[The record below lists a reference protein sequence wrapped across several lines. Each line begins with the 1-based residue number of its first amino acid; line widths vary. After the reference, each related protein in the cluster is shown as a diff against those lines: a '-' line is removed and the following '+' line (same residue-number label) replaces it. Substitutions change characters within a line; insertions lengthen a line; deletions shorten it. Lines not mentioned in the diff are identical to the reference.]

1 MPKIRVLVVD
11 DAVVVRNRLSKLLA
25 EDPELEVVGVAAN
38 GRIALAKIA
47 QLNPD
52 VVILDVEMPDMDGLA
67 TLAALRQIHPHI
79 AVIMFSTFTRA
90 GAIATLDALSL
101 GASDYATKPS
111 HLGNIEAI
119 RQHVFDDLVPKIKLF
134 GTKQVKSQKSKVKTQ
149 ESGVRSQ
156 KSGASSNFSPSAPP
170 ALFSP
175 TPKIVAIG
183 VSTGGPNALA
193 VLLSQLPADFLVP
206 IAIVQHMPPMFTQ
219 LLAERLAAK
228 SRLKVAEA
236 ISGSILKPGQ
246 VWIAPGDFHLTVQR
260 DGDVVRLVTHQAPPE
275 NSCRP
280 SVDVL
285 FSSVAQVFGASAIA
299 IVLTGMGQDGLR
311 GCQQLREAGG
321 QVLVQDEASSVV
333 WGMPGFVANAGLADR
348 VLPIDQM
355 ADETIRLVCNNT

>member
-11 DAVVVRNRLSKLLA
+11 DAVVVRSRLSKLLA

-47 QLNPD
+47 QLNPN

-67 TLAALRQIHPHI
+67 TLAALRQTYPHI

-111 HLGNIEAI
+111 HIGDIEAI

-134 GTKQVKSQKSKVKTQ
+134 GTKQLKSQTSK
-149 ESGVRSQ
+149 
-156 KSGASSNFSPSAPP
+156 GAQMCAPTDSRLPYGRVSKP
-170 ALFSP
+170 ARTDSRLP
-175 TPKIVAIG
+175 TPKIVAVG

-193 VLLSQLPADFLVP
+193 VLLSQLPADFPVP

-236 ISGSILKPGQ
+236 VSGRVLEPGQ
-246 VWIAPGDFHLTVQR
+246 VWIAPGNFHLAVQR
-260 DGDVVRLVTHQAPPE
+260 DGKVVRLVTHQAPPE

-285 FSSVAQVFGASAIA
+285 FSSVAEVFGASAIA

-321 QVLVQDEASSVV
+321 RVFVQDEASSVV
-333 WGMPGFVANAGLADR
+333 WGMPGFVANAGLANR

-355 ADETIRLVCNNT
+355 ADETIRQVCNNT

>member
-11 DAVVVRNRLSKLLA
+11 DAVVVRSRLSKLLA

-52 VVILDVEMPDMDGLA
+52 VAILDVEMPDMDGLA
-67 TLAALRQIHPHI
+67 TLAALRQTYPHI

-134 GTKQVKSQKSKVKTQ
+134 GTKQVKIQTS
-149 ESGVRSQ
+149 R
-156 KSGASSNFSPSAPP
+156 GAQLCAPTNFR
-170 ALFSP
+170 LP

-193 VLLSQLPADFLVP
+193 VLLSQLPADFPVP

-236 ISGSILKPGQ
+236 VSGRVLEPGQ
-246 VWIAPGDFHLTVQR
+246 VWIAPGDFHLAVQR
-260 DGDVVRLVTHQAPPE
+260 DGKVVRLVTHQAPPE

-285 FSSVAQVFGASAIA
+285 FSSVAEVFGASAIA

-321 QVLVQDEASSVV
+321 RVLVQDEASSVV
-333 WGMPGFVANAGLADR
+333 WGMPGFVANAGLANR
-348 VLPIDQM
+348 VLPIDRM
-355 ADETIRLVCNNT
+355 ADETIRQVCNNT